1 MAVMNK
7 ASTRPKEYAIDIGIT
22 TSERIDVIIRVGR
35 DPAPAA
41 DWKFSRL
48 Y

>member
-7 ASTRPKEYAIDIGIT
+7 ASTMPEAYAIDIGIT

-35 DPAPAA
+35 VPAPAT
-41 DWKFSRL
+41 D
-48 Y
+48 

>member
-22 TSERIDVIIRVGR
+22 TSERIDVIIRVWPG
-35 DPAPAA
+35 PGS
-41 DWKFSRL
+41 SRRL
-48 Y
+48 EIF

>member
-1 MAVMNK
+1 MAVTNK
-7 ASTRPKEYAIDIGIT
+7 ASTRPEEYAIDIGIT

-41 DWKFSRL
+41 GLEISRL

>member
-1 MAVMNK
+1 MAGMNK
-7 ASTRPKEYAIDIGIT
+7 ASTRPEAYAIDVDTT

-35 DPAPAA
+35 LPASAA
-41 DWKFSRL
+41 DWKTSRL